1 MRVFTGAAALEAAAG
16 DDLGFSA
23 WHTIDQA
30 RIDAF
35 AETTNDRQW
44 IHVDPERAAETP
56 AGSTI
61 AHGYLTLSL
70 ISAMLGELYRI
81 EGVTMLLNYGLNRV
95 RFPAP
100 VPVGSRVRAHGRI
113 ASVEPSD
120 RGVQIVFAVTIEI
133 EGADRPACVAEPVVL
148 VVP

>member
-16 DDLGFSA
+16 DDLGFSE

-56 AGSTI
+56 TGATI

-70 ISAMLGELYRI
+70 IASMMGEIYRV

-95 RFPAP
+95 RFPSP
-100 VPVGSRVRAHGRI
+100 VPVGSRVRAHARI
-113 ASVEPSD
+113 AAVEPGE
-120 RGVQIVFAVTIEI
+120 RGVQVVFAVTIEI